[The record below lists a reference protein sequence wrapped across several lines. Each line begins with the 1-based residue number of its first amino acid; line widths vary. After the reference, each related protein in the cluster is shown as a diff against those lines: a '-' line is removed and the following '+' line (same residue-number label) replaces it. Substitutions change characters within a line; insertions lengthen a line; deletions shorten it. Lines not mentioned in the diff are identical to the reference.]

1 MRVMVF
7 GGMSQS
13 LINFRGP
20 LLREMVKRGHSIWAS
35 AGEVDPQVVET
46 LKKWGIHF
54 IPINLSRTGM
64 NPIKELQ
71 TLFQSWKVM
80 RRLKPDT
87 VLCYTIKP
95 VIWGG
100 LAARMCGIR
109 QSFSLVTGLGYAFMN
124 KSGTMVRL
132 VGWFAR
138 MLYRVSLKNSR
149 KVFFQNP
156 DDMRELMDLGF
167 VKTEQCVVL
176 NGSGVDLDHFR
187 FCAGERATRREPNR
201 FSCLLIARLLWDKGI
216 GEYVAAARTIKKK
229 YPQVRF
235 QLAGG
240 FDSSPISISKSD
252 LEGWIN
258 EGIIEYLGY
267 LKDVRPSLSEC
278 DLYVLPSF
286 YYEGTPRTVLEAMAI
301 GRPIITSDAPGCRE
315 TVRPGKD
322 GWRHFQKLKIG
333 ANGILV
339 PVKDVGAL
347 VSAIM
352 YLVSTPG
359 AIQSMGLESRS
370 YAEERYNVHKVNE
383 VLLMHMQL

>member
-1 MRVMVF
+1 MRVMIL
-7 GGMSQS
+7 GGVSQS

-20 LLREMVKRGHSIWAS
+20 LLREMVKRGYSVWAS
-35 AGEVDPQVVET
+35 AGEVHPQVVET
-46 LKKWGIHF
+46 LKKWGIRF
-54 IPINLSRTGM
+54 VPIHLSRTGM
-64 NPIKELQ
+64 SPMEELR
-71 TLFQSWKVM
+71 TLFQSWKIM
-80 RRLKPDT
+80 HRLKPEV

-100 LAARMCGIR
+100 LAAWMCGIG

-124 KSGTMVRL
+124 KGGTMARL

-138 MLYRVSLKNSR
+138 ILYRASLKSSR

-156 DDMRELMDLGF
+156 DDMREFVNLGL
-167 VKTEQCVVL
+167 VKTEQCAVL
-176 NGSGVDLDHFR
+176 SGSGVDLDHFR
-187 FCAGERATRREPNR
+187 FSSRERAMGSERNR

-216 GEYVAAARTIKKK
+216 GEYVAAARAIKKQ

-240 FDSSPISISKSD
+240 LDPNPISISRSD
-252 LEGWIN
+252 LDRWIN
-258 EGIIEYLGY
+258 EGVIEYLGP
-267 LKDVRPSLSEC
+267 LKDVRPSLSKC
-278 DLYVLPSF
+278 DLYVLPS
-286 YYEGTPRTVLEAMAI
+286 YREGTPRTVLEAMAI

-315 TVRPGKD
+315 TVRPGNG
-322 GWRHFQKLKIG
+322 GWYHSGKLKIG

-339 PVKDVGAL
+339 PIKDVDAL

-359 AIQSMGLESRS
+359 AIQSMGLASRS
-370 YAEERYNVHKVNE
+370 YAEERYDVHKVNE
-383 VLLMHMQL
+383 ALLMHMQL